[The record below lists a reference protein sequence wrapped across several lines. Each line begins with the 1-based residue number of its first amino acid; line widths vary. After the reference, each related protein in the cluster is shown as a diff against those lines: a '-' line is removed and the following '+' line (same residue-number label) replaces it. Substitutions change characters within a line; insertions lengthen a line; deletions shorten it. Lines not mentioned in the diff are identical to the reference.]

1 MIFTK
6 INCWFISS
14 LALFFFG
21 LAKSNFCKANGRR
34 YSLML
39 DTKVIY
45 GAEFKCRICAAKF
58 NNPEQLR
65 VHRMTAH
72 KGHYLTLTLKK

>member
-6 INCWFISS
+6 INCWFISG

-21 LAKSNFCKANGRR
+21 LAKRNFCKANGRR